1 VIVDRPAV
9 MAPDCPMPD
18 QSVAAD
24 PASNASEVARYA
36 QFLTTEHLSLL
47 TTRSMT
53 WSEAF
58 ARTAM
63 FVSCLA
69 AATVALALAGPAMGF
84 SQAFLL
90 FALIVL
96 SVVLFLG
103 IATYV
108 RLLQV
113 NNEDLYWVT
122 GMNMIR
128 AAYARLAPGVES
140 DFATGSTLDPE
151 GIARS
156 FGAFDMTRDPSPFRL
171 LLTTP
176 GVVAVISSTVAG
188 VIAGLVAH
196 ELGTLNELAVSLGI
210 TVFVFG
216 VFLGVVYGRMN
227 TRRYITRSIEMRLP
241 NAQAIDG
248 DPAPHT

>member
-1 VIVDRPAV
+1 MIERPVAVSGAGSNGETAVPDVASIDTVDT
-9 MAPDCPMPD
+9 
-18 QSVAAD
+18 
-24 PASNASEVARYA
+24 ARYA
-36 QFLTTEHLSLL
+36 QFLTAEHLSLL
-47 TTRSMT
+47 YTRSMSWT
-53 WSEAF
+53 EAF
-58 ARTAM
+58 SRTTM
-63 FVSCLA
+63 FVSCLS

-84 SQAFLL
+84 SSAFML

-103 IATYV
+103 VATYV
-108 RLLQV
+108 RLLHV

-128 AAYARLAPGVES
+128 AGYARIAPGVER

-156 FGAFDMTRDPSPFRL
+156 FGAFDVTRDPSPFRL

-188 VIAGLVAH
+188 VMSGLIAH
-196 ELGTLNELAVSLGI
+196 ELGAANDLAIGLAI
-210 TVFVFG
+210 LTFLFG
-216 VFLGVVYGRMN
+216 VLLAIVVGRLQ
-227 TRRYITRSIEMRLP
+227 TRRYIARGIEMRLP

-248 DPAPHT
+248 DPTPHK